1 MNRAF
6 IFLTATAL
14 IPLTVLSVN
23 AEESLSRLVS
33 NLAGGEL
40 TSEGED
46 VIQENAIIK
55 LSLMGK
61 PAVPAIT
68 KALLNQSEYARCAA
82 ARTLERMG
90 PTAEDAL
97 PALIKGISPSNY
109 SKNECFIGAIISVAA
124 DNPVALADLFKHP
137 EADVRRM
144 VAGNAN
150 KFGQRAAPLVP
161 RLIEAL
167 HDSNSIVK
175 SNSANTLGLLGFK
188 TEPVISA
195 LTNALNDEEP
205 GMRSSAAEALGRLG
219 PEASKAVPAL
229 LEIFN
234 SNQAM
239 WVRTAAAKALV
250 RIDPAIASK
259 SAALSQ
265 FLDDRREAD
274 IVMAIRAGNAEELP
288 RLQALLSDKRE
299 LVRNAAASKLAQFRQ
314 AARPAEKKLEEL
326 AKDDPS
332 SIVRESAAG
341 ALRSLRSR
349 EGN

>member
-1 MNRAF
+1 M
-6 IFLTATAL
+6 ATAL
-14 IPLTVLSVN
+14 SQLPVRPVK
-23 AEESLSRLVS
+23 AEDSIKALVS

-46 VIQENAIIK
+46 VIQESAIIK
-55 LSLMGK
+55 LSLLGK

-68 KALLNQSEYARCAA
+68 KALSNQSEYARCAA
-82 ARTLERMG
+82 ARTLDRMG
-90 PTAEDAL
+90 PTAKDAL
-97 PALIKGISPSNY
+97 PVLLKGISSARY
-109 SKNECFIGAIISVAA
+109 SKNACFLGAIISVAA
-124 DNPVALADLFKHP
+124 DNPQALADLFKHP
-137 EADVRRM
+137 EADVRRL
-144 VAGNAN
+144 VAGNIN
-150 KFGQRAAPLVP
+150 KFGERAAPLIP
-161 RLIEAL
+161 QLIGAL
-167 HDSNSIVK
+167 QDSNEIVR

-188 TEPVISA
+188 SEPVVSA
-195 LTNALNDEEP
+195 LIQALNDENP
-205 GMRSSAAEALGRLG
+205 GVRSSAAGALGRLG
-219 PEASKAVPAL
+219 PEANKAIPFL

-239 WVRTAAAKALV
+239 WMRSAAAKALV
-250 RIDPAIASK
+250 GIDPAIASK
-259 SAALSQ
+259 SPALSQ

-288 RLQALLSDKRE
+288 RLQSLLSDKRE